1 MFRKK
6 KIFTVYTAG
15 APILKK
21 KAHRIEEITPEI
33 ADLGEEMIGAMAAFD
48 GIGLAGPQYG
58 SDLRIVAFNVP
69 MHEEEGFHSPGEAE
83 LLPMMPLIAINPE
96 IIESGEDLIE
106 AEEGCLSVPE
116 IWGNVVRPATVK
128 FRTQL
133 LDGSTVEY
141 ECGGLLARCIQHELD
156 HLNGI
161 LFVDRMSPEEFAEI
175 KPALRRL
182 ESGGAAREYK
192 RKIKF

>member
-6 KIFTVYTAG
+6 KNYTVYTAG

-21 KAHRIEEITPEI
+21 KARKVAKITPEI
-33 ADLGEEMIGAMAAFD
+33 IALGDEMIEAMAAFD

-69 MHEEEGFHSPGEAE
+69 SRDEGYRSPGEAE
-83 LLPMMPLIAINPE
+83 LLPLMPLVVVNPE
-96 IIESGEDLIE
+96 ITDSGEDLLE

-128 FRTQL
+128 FKALL

-156 HLNGI
+156 HLDGV
-161 LFVDRMSPEEFAEI
+161 LFVDRMAPEEYDEI
-175 KPALRRL
+175 KPELQRL
-182 ESGGAAREYK
+182 ERHGAAKEYK
-192 RKIKF
+192 RKVKF